1 MWREFKLKRL
11 LILKD
16 SEYLRI
22 KSLEKRIKFEKE
34 EIIKPVK
41 KRSKA
46 LKKAKVYRLD
56 NYEATNIVNVV
67 DTRRWSW
74 RRVVSWDKMIKEY
87 ER

>member
-1 MWREFKLKRL
+1 MWRKFKLKRL

-22 KSLEKRIKFEKE
+22 KCLEKQLKIEKE
-34 EIIKPVK
+34 AKLKIVRQKVK
-41 KRSKA
+41 A
-46 LKKAKVYRLD
+46 TKKSRVYRLD
-56 NYEATNIVNVV
+56 NYRATNIVNVV

-74 RRVVSWDKMIKEY
+74 RRVVSWDKMIKDY